1 MPYEFIVSGVISGFL
16 GAFVLLLG
24 FIWVLKSSILRA
36 MFIDLYG
43 NLMYSVK
50 NDVEVQKSLYMVGG
64 YIGNGIKAGVGLP
77 KMGGKMKLEDLA
89 INLIGNYLLPKQS
102 QTSNIEEQ
110 TEFPKK
116 WI

>member
-43 NLMYSVK
+43 DLMYYVK
-50 NDVEVQKSLYMVGG
+50 ND
-64 YIGNGIKAGVGLP
+64 
-77 KMGGKMKLEDLA
+77 
-89 INLIGNYLLPKQS
+89 
-102 QTSNIEEQ
+102 IE
-110 TEFPKK
+110 T
-116 WI
+116 